1 MKETLKYSALLAIAA
16 LLTTACDKVPL
27 LAPTNSAITLSANSL
42 VVPAG
47 GNTGLTAFVTESSG
61 TPVQNGTT
69 VRFTTTLG
77 IVTPAETQTTNGIAV
92 ATFQAGTSSG
102 IAEIHAVS
110 GGATGATGATGT
122 TTTTTATNIVK
133 ISVGSAAANKVTVR
147 ANPASVSASGGT
159 VEIAASVTGG
169 ATSTDTSP
177 LAGVPVAFSTTAGTL
192 SDTSATT
199 DVNGIARVLLTTNRK
214 ATVTASV
221 GANSGT
227 IDVTVSPTASVTL
240 ATSPASPTVG
250 QAVTLTVTPAA
261 DTAPSVFVD
270 WGDGSS
276 SNLGI
281 VSAARAATH
290 AYTSAGSY
298 GITATDNGNTFST
311 STAVTVAPRPV
322 FGVDIGVAPSNN
334 PSITAPVTF
343 TATITGDTAAQI
355 VSYKW
360 TFTDPDGTVT
370 TVTTSGKTYTTTLT
384 KIGTYN
390 VELTATASDNR
401 SASSQTQ
408 VVTKP

>member
-1 MKETLKYSALLAIAA
+1 MKETLKYSALLAIVA

-27 LAPTNSAITLSANSL
+27 LAPANSTIALSANSL

-47 GNTGLTAFVTESSG
+47 GSSGLTAFVTESSG
-61 TPVQNGTT
+61 TAVQNGTT

-77 IVTPAETQTTNGIAV
+77 SITPADTQTTNGIAV

-110 GGATGATGATGT
+110 GGATGT
-122 TTTTTATNIVK
+122 TTTTTASNVVK
-133 ISVGSAAANKVTVR
+133 ITIGAAAANKVTVR
-147 ANPASVSASGGT
+147 ANPASVPASGGT
-159 VEIAASVTGG
+159 VEIVASVTGG

-177 LAGVPVAFSTTAGTL
+177 LAGVSVAFSATAGTL
-192 SDTSATT
+192 SATSATT
-199 DVNGIARVLLTTNRK
+199 DANGTASVLLTTNRK

-221 GANSGT
+221 GANSGV

-250 QAVTLTVTPAA
+250 QAVTLTVTPAT
-261 DTAPSVFVD
+261 DTAPSVVVD

-276 SNLGI
+276 SNLGV

-298 GITATDNGNTFST
+298 GITATATDNGSTFST
-311 STAVTVAPRPV
+311 ATAVTVLPRPV
-322 FGVDIGVAPSNN
+322 FGVDIAVTPSNN
-334 PSITAPVTF
+334 PSVNTPVTF
-343 TATITGDTAAQI
+343 TATISGDTTAQI
-355 VSYKW
+355 VTYKW

-370 TVTTSGKTYTTTLT
+370 TVTTSGKTYTITLT
-384 KIGTYN
+384 KVGTYN
-390 VELTATASDNR
+390 VEVIATASDNR

-408 VVTKP
+408 VVTK

>member
-1 MKETLKYSALLAIAA
+1 MKETLKYSALVAIVA

-27 LAPTNSAITLSANSL
+27 LAPANSAITLSANSL

-47 GNTGLTAFVTESSG
+47 GSTGLTAFVTESSG

-69 VRFTTTLG
+69 VRFTATLG
-77 IVTPAETQTTNGIAV
+77 SVTPAETQTTNGIAV

-102 IAEIHAVS
+102 VAEIHAVS
-110 GGATGATGATGT
+110 GGATGT

-133 ISVGSAAANKVTVR
+133 ISIGSAAANKVTVR
-147 ANPASVSASGGT
+147 ANPASVSASGGA
-159 VEIAASVTGG
+159 VEIMASVTGG

-192 SDTSATT
+192 SDTSAAT
-199 DVNGIARVLLTTNRK
+199 DANGIARVLLTTNRR

-227 IDVTVSPTASVTL
+227 VDVTVTPTASVTL

-261 DTAPSVFVD
+261 DTAPSVVVD

-298 GITATDNGNTFST
+298 GITATATDNGNTFST

-334 PSITAPVTF
+334 PSISAPVTF
-343 TATITGDTAAQI
+343 TATITGDTTATI

>member
-1 MKETLKYSALLAIAA
+1 MKETLKYSALVAIVA

-27 LAPTNSAITLSANSL
+27 LAPANSAITLAANSL

-47 GNTGLTAFVTESSG
+47 GSTGLTAFVTESSG

-69 VRFTTTLG
+69 VRFTATLG
-77 IVTPAETQTTNGIAV
+77 SVTPVETQTTNGIAI

-110 GGATGATGATGT
+110 GGATGT
-122 TTTTTATNIVK
+122 TTTTTTTNIVK
-133 ISVGSAAANKVTVR
+133 IAIGSAAANKVTVR
-147 ANPASVSASGGT
+147 ANPSSVSASGST

-177 LAGVPVAFSTTAGTL
+177 LTGVPVAFSTTAGTL

-199 DVNGIARVLLTTNRK
+199 DGNGIARVLLTTNRK

-227 IDVTVSPTASVTL
+227 IDVTVSATASVTL

-250 QAVTLTVTPAA
+250 QAVTLTVTPAT
-261 DTAPSVFVD
+261 DTAPSVVVD

-298 GITATDNGNTFST
+298 GITATATDNGNTFST
-311 STAVTVAPRPV
+311 STAVTVASRPV

-343 TATITGDTAAQI
+343 TATITGDTTATI

>member
-1 MKETLKYSALLAIAA
+1 MKQTLKYSALVAIVA
-16 LLTTACDKVPL
+16 LVTTACDKVPL
-27 LAPTNSAITLSANSL
+27 LAPANSAITLSASSL

-47 GNTGLTAFVTESSG
+47 GSTGLTAFVTESSG
-61 TPVQNGTT
+61 TAVQNGTT
-69 VRFTTTLG
+69 VRFTATLG
-77 IVTPAETQTTNGIAV
+77 SVTPAETQTTNGIAI

-110 GGATGATGATGT
+110 GGATGATGT
-122 TTTTTATNIVK
+122 TTTTTATNIVR
-133 ISVGSAAANKVTVR
+133 ISIGSAAANKVTVR
-147 ANPASVSASGGT
+147 ANPASVSASGGAA
-159 VEIAASVTGG
+159 EIAASVTGG
-169 ATSTDTSP
+169 ATATDALP

-199 DVNGIARVLLTTNRK
+199 DANGIARVLLTTNRK

-227 IDVTVSPTASVTL
+227 VDVTVTPTASVTL
-240 ATSPASPTVG
+240 ATTPASPTVG

-261 DTAPSVFVD
+261 DTAPSVVVD

-298 GITATDNGNTFST
+298 GITATATDNGNTFST

-334 PSITAPVTF
+334 PSVSAPVTF
-343 TATITGDTAAQI
+343 TATITGDTTATI

>member
-1 MKETLKYSALLAIAA
+1 MKETLKYSGLVAIVA

-27 LAPTNSAITLSANSL
+27 LAPANSTVALSANSL

-47 GNTGLTAFVTESSG
+47 GSSGLTAFVTESSG
-61 TPVQNGTT
+61 TAVQNGTT

-77 IVTPAETQTTNGIAV
+77 SVTPAETQTTNGIAV

-110 GGATGATGATGT
+110 GGVTGT
-122 TTTTTATNIVK
+122 TSTTTASNVVK
-133 ISVGSAAANKVTVR
+133 ITIGAAAANKVTVR
-147 ANPASVSASGGT
+147 ANPASVPASGGT
-159 VEIAASVTGG
+159 VEIVASVTGG

-177 LAGVPVAFSTTAGTL
+177 LAGVSVAFSATAGTL
-192 SDTSATT
+192 SATSATT
-199 DVNGIARVLLTTNRK
+199 DANGTASVLLTTNRK

-221 GANSGT
+221 GANSGV

-250 QAVTLTVTPAA
+250 QAVTLTVTPAT
-261 DTAPSVFVD
+261 DTAPSVVVD

-276 SNLGI
+276 SNLGV

-298 GITATDNGNTFST
+298 GITATATDNGSTFST
-311 STAVTVAPRPV
+311 ATAVTVLPRPV
-322 FGVDIGVAPSNN
+322 FGVDIAVTPSNN
-334 PSITAPVTF
+334 PSVNTPVTF
-343 TATITGDTAAQI
+343 TATISGDTAAQI
-355 VSYKW
+355 VTYKW

-384 KIGTYN
+384 KVGTYN
-390 VELTATASDNR
+390 VEVIATASDNR

-408 VVTKP
+408 VVTK

>member
-1 MKETLKYSALLAIAA
+1 MKETLKHSALLAIAA
-16 LLTTACDKVPL
+16 LLATACDKVPL
-27 LAPTNSAITLSANSL
+27 LAPANSAITLSANSL

-47 GNTGLTAFVTESSG
+47 GSTGLTAFVTESSG

-69 VRFTTTLG
+69 VRFTATLG
-77 IVTPAETQTTNGIAV
+77 SVTPAETQTTNGIAI

-102 IAEIHAVS
+102 IAEIHAIS
-110 GGATGATGATGT
+110 GGATGT

-133 ISVGSAAANKVTVR
+133 ISIGAAAANKVTVR
-147 ANPASVSASGGT
+147 ANPASVSASGGA
-159 VEIAASVTGG
+159 VDIAASVTGG

-199 DVNGIARVLLTTNRK
+199 DANGIARVLLTTNRK

-227 IDVTVSPTASVTL
+227 VDVTVSPTASVTL

-261 DTAPSVFVD
+261 DTAPSVVVD

-276 SNLGI
+276 SNLGV

-298 GITATDNGNTFST
+298 GITATATDNGNTFST

-334 PSITAPVTF
+334 PSITVPVTF
-343 TATITGDTAAQI
+343 TATITGDTTATI

>member
-1 MKETLKYSALLAIAA
+1 MKETLKYSALVAIVA

-27 LAPTNSAITLSANSL
+27 LAPANSAITLSSNSL
-42 VVPAG
+42 VVPVG
-47 GNTGLTAFVTESSG
+47 GTTGLTAFVTESSG
-61 TPVQNGTT
+61 TAVQNGTT
-69 VRFTTTLG
+69 VRFTATLG
-77 IVTPAETQTTNGIAV
+77 SVTPVETQTTNGIAV
-92 ATFQAGTSSG
+92 ATFQAGPSSG
-102 IAEIHAVS
+102 VAEVHAVS
-110 GGATGATGATGT
+110 GGATGATG
-122 TTTTTATNIVK
+122 TTTATNIVK
-133 ISVGSAAANKVTVR
+133 ISIGSAAANKVTVR
-147 ANPASVSASGGT
+147 ANPASVSASGGA
-159 VEIAASVTGG
+159 VEILASVTGG

-199 DVNGIARVLLTTNRK
+199 DANGIARILLTTNRK

-227 IDVTVSPTASVTL
+227 VDVTVTPTASVTL
-240 ATSPASPTVG
+240 ATAPASPTVG

-261 DTAPSVFVD
+261 DTAPSVVVD

-298 GITATDNGNTFST
+298 GITATATDNGNTFST

-343 TATITGDTAAQI
+343 TATITGDTTATI
-355 VSYKW
+355 VSYRW

-390 VELTATASDNR
+390 VEVTATASDNR

>member
-1 MKETLKYSALLAIAA
+1 MSEQTR
-16 LLTTACDKVPL
+16 VP
-27 LAPTNSAITLSANSL
+27 
-42 VVPAG
+42 
-47 GNTGLTAFVTESSG
+47 
-61 TPVQNGTT
+61 
-69 VRFTTTLG
+69 
-77 IVTPAETQTTNGIAV
+77 
-92 ATFQAGTSSG
+92 
-102 IAEIHAVS
+102 
-110 GGATGATGATGT
+110 
-122 TTTTTATNIVK
+122 
-133 ISVGSAAANKVTVR
+133 
-147 ANPASVSASGGT
+147 
-159 VEIAASVTGG
+159 
-169 ATSTDTSP
+169 
-177 LAGVPVAFSTTAGTL
+177 
-192 SDTSATT
+192 
-199 DVNGIARVLLTTNRK
+199 
-214 ATVTASV
+214 
-221 GANSGT
+221 
-227 IDVTVSPTASVTL
+227 IDVTVSATASVTL

-250 QAVTLTVTPAA
+250 QAVTLTVTPAT
-261 DTAPSVFVD
+261 DTAPSVVVD

-298 GITATDNGNTFST
+298 GITATATDNGNTFST

-343 TATITGDTAAQI
+343 TATITGDTTATI
-355 VSYKW
+355 ISYKW

>member
-1 MKETLKYSALLAIAA
+1 MKETLKYSALVAIVA

-27 LAPTNSAITLSANSL
+27 LAPANSAITLSANSL

-47 GNTGLTAFVTESSG
+47 GSTGLTAFVTESSG

-77 IVTPAETQTTNGIAV
+77 SVTPVETQTTNGIAI

-110 GGATGATGATGT
+110 GGATGT
-122 TTTTTATNIVK
+122 TTTTTTTNIVK
-133 ISVGSAAANKVTVR
+133 IAIGSAAANKVTVR
-147 ANPASVSASGGT
+147 ANPSSVSASGST

-177 LAGVPVAFSTTAGTL
+177 LTGVPVAFSTTAGTL

-199 DVNGIARVLLTTNRK
+199 DGNGIARVLLTTNRK

-227 IDVTVSPTASVTL
+227 IDVTVSATASVTL

-250 QAVTLTVTPAA
+250 QAVTLTVTPAT
-261 DTAPSVFVD
+261 DTAPSVVVD

-298 GITATDNGNTFST
+298 GITATATDNGNTFST

-343 TATITGDTAAQI
+343 TATITGDTTATI